1 MPLKVAPKKQAT
13 EDPRHIQAVQN
24 YETGLRALQ
33 EHKFEKAKGH
43 LQKVL
48 SGPNKALVDRAQVH
62 ILACDKH
69 LETFALQFKT
79 TEEHYDYAV
88 SLINVGDYV
97 TAREHLDKL
106 SEAESE
112 GGVCSLRSGRAALP
126 RPVTLKNRSRR
137 SMRRFSIKP
146 ALRFQARNDT
156 DFQNLAEDPRF
167 TELLYPDPG
176 GRIGTAGRR
185 SERLLALAA
194 IRRYASPVAH
204 QLIPYRQGWPRTA
217 RGRNRRR
224 HWSLHAAEG
233 AEALRHVARR
243 WPLPVSPPFAN
254 CAAWSR

>member
-1 MPLKVAPKKQAT
+1 MPLKVAPKKQVT
-13 EDPRHIQAVQN
+13 EDPRHIQAVQS
-24 YETGLRALQ
+24 YESGLRALQ

-48 SGPNKALVDRAQVH
+48 SGPNKSLVDRAQVH

-69 LETFALQFKT
+69 LETLALQFKT

-106 SEAESE
+106 LKQNPKADFVLY
-112 GGVCSLRSGRAALP
+112 GLAALHCLTGH
-126 RPVTLKNRSRR
+126 VEESLSTLNEAIK
-137 SMRRFSIKP
+137 IKP

-176 GRIGTAGRR
+176 
-185 SERLLALAA
+185 
-194 IRRYASPVAH
+194 
-204 QLIPYRQGWPRTA
+204 
-217 RGRNRRR
+217 
-224 HWSLHAAEG
+224 
-233 AEALRHVARR
+233 AEAEPQEEEA
-243 WPLPVSPPFAN
+243 SAY
-254 CAAWSR
+254 